1 MNSNWFVALLA
12 IIVAP
17 FLSGRLGAGEASWR
31 AGVGKTV
38 ITPTNALWMAGYAAR
53 TNPVQGKAT
62 DLWLKALALED
73 ASGHRA
79 VIVTCDLVAIKQPL
93 YQRACKVLKEKFHLE
108 PTQFVLCA
116 SHTHCGPL
124 QRGSS
129 SITYPLSE
137 SQWALIDAY
146 SDDLLTKLT
155 QTVGRALEE
164 LDPARLA
171 AGQGETGFAVNRRNN
186 DEKDA
191 ESALDLGSLKG
202 PVDHSVPVL
211 AVIRPDGKLYAVL
224 FGYACHNTTMD
235 FYQWCGDYAGFAQS
249 ALERSHPEATALFFM
264 GCGGDQ
270 NPLPRRRLELAERYG
285 QMLAS
290 AVEETLLRQLTP
302 LPPSLRTAMETV
314 SLNLGPA
321 PTPTELQ
328 QLKDDPNALVR
339 RWAAR
344 MLDDTKAGRAQVRT
358 YPFPVQV
365 WQFGDRQMLV
375 TLGGEPV
382 VDYALQFKQEF
393 GQQIWIAGY
402 CNDVMTYIPSRRVL
416 QEDRPPL
423 RSLQWGYEGSRA
435 LMLAGFPAYRWADD
449 VEDLI
454 TAAAGRLVAEC
465 RQP

>member
-1 MNSNWFVALLA
+1 MVTSFIPEPLC
-12 IIVAP
+12 
-17 FLSGRLGAGEASWR
+17 AGEASWR
-31 AGVGKTV
+31 AGVAKTV
-38 ITPTNALWMAGYAAR
+38 ITPTNALWMSGYVAR
-53 TNPVQGKAT
+53 TNPAQGKLT
-62 DLWLKALALED
+62 DLWMKALALED

-93 YQRACKVLKEKFHLE
+93 YKGACKVLKEKFNLE
-108 PTQFVLCA
+108 PSQFVICA

-124 QRGSS
+124 QRGTSTIS
-129 SITYPLSE
+129 YPLSE
-137 SQWALIDAY
+137 SQWTLINAY
-146 SDDLLTKLT
+146 SDDLLVKLT
-155 QTVGRALEE
+155 QTVGRALDE

-186 DEKDA
+186 DENNV
-191 ESALDLGSLKG
+191 ESLMALDSLKG

-211 AVIRPDGKLYAVL
+211 AVTRPDGKLYAVL

-235 FYQWCGDYAGFAQS
+235 FYQWCGDYAGFAQA

-270 NPLPRRRLELAERYG
+270 NPLPRRRLELVERYG

-302 LPPSLRTAMETV
+302 LPPTLKTAMETI
-314 SLNLGPA
+314 SLKVGPA
-321 PTPTELQ
+321 PTPAELER
-328 QLKDDPNALVR
+328 LKDDPNAAVR

-344 MLDDTKAGRAQVRT
+344 VLDDAKAGRPPVRT

-382 VDYALQFKQEF
+382 VDYALKFKQEF
-393 GQQIWIAGY
+393 GQQIWVAGY
-402 CNDVMTYIPSRRVL
+402 CNDVMTYIPSHRVL

-423 RSLQWGYEGSRA
+423 ASPFWGYEGSRA

-454 TAAAGRLVAEC
+454 NAASRRLVAEC